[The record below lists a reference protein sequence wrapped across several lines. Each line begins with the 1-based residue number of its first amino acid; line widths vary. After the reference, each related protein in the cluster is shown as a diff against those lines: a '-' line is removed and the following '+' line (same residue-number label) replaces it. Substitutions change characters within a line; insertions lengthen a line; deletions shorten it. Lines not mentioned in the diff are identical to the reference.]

1 MFKKA
6 AKLAVNVSVM
16 LVTSVYAGYDED
28 MAVINKGMPTPVK
41 QFNKR
46 QIECNHWAGEE
57 PYDSERAAEINAAI
71 IKLRCGMLENEEKL
85 LLKKYKAR
93 PDISQSIKKAKASI
107 WSNTPTYWD
116 MF

>member
-6 AKLAVNVSVM
+6 AKLTAYVSV
-16 LVTSVYAGYDED
+16 LLITTVYAGYDED
-28 MAVINKGMPTPVK
+28 MAAINKGMPKSVK

-46 QIECNHWAGEE
+46 QIDCNHWAGEE
-57 PYDSERAAEINAAI
+57 PYDSKRAAEINTAI

-93 PDISQSIKKAKASI
+93 PDISQSIKKPKASI
-107 WSNTPTYWD
+107 
-116 MF
+116 

>member
-1 MFKKA
+1 MFRKA
-6 AKLAVNVSVM
+6 AKIVVNASV
-16 LVTSVYAGYDED
+16 LFITSVYADYDED
-28 MAVINKGMPTPVK
+28 MAVINKGLPKSIK

-46 QIECNHWAGEE
+46 QFDCSHWAGEE
-57 PYDSERAAEINAAI
+57 PYDSKRAAEINAAI

-107 WSNTPTYWD
+107 
-116 MF
+116 